1 MSGPF
6 TGQTSVTIK
15 APPSRV
21 WKALTDPDQ
30 IRQYLFGTQV
40 TTDWK
45 VGGPI
50 TYEGVWQGK
59 AYKDKGTILEFIP
72 EKSLVSTYWSGMSG
86 KADLP
91 ENYQEVAYRL
101 EPAPEGTRLTLVQG
115 NIPTEKERDHS
126 VQNWAMVLDGLKKLL
141 EK

>member
-15 APPSRV
+15 ASPSQV
-21 WKALTDPDQ
+21 WKALTDPEM
-30 IRQYLFGTQV
+30 IGQYLFGTRV

-59 AYKDKGTILEFIP
+59 PYKDKGTILEFVP

-91 ENYQEVAYRL
+91 ENYMKVAQALERL
-101 EPAPEGTRLTLVQG
+101 PDGTRLTLTQS

-126 VQNWAMVLDGLKKLL
+126 IANWGMVLESLRNLL